1 MSADSESSPERRPRA
16 WIPFLALLPLL
27 LLMIADAVMATLAT
41 RTDPGLVADAPRR
54 VGLARIAPEMALA
67 AEISLA
73 ARSGGYEIAVW
84 LRLPDGTLASDAAVE
99 GRLERTTHAGADR
112 PLVFAR
118 AGDGVWTATVVPP
131 DQGAWQVTVAARDA
145 AGRSALAIARLLP

>member
-1 MSADSESSPERRPRA
+1 L
-16 WIPFLALLPLL
+16 IPFLALLPLL
-27 LLMIADAVMATLAT
+27 SLMIADAVMAMLAM

-67 AEISLA
+67 AEVSVA
-73 ARSGGYEIAVW
+73 ARPGGYEISVW
-84 LRLPDGTLASDAAVE
+84 LRTPDGTAVSDAAVE

-118 AGDGVWTATVVPP
+118 ARDGVWTARAVPP
-131 DQGAWQVTVAARDA
+131 DRGAWQVTVAARDA
-145 AGRSALAIARLLP
+145 AGRSALAVARLSP